1 MELTLCLIYY
11 LLLINVI
18 IIFYNYYFNYL
29 YVYKWNNAKL
39 NNKNK
44 LINTFNV
51 NGCVI
56 IKNML
61 STYDCDMLLN
71 IINFQ
76 ESQQNNKYGDI
87 MSSYNRKDLILPL
100 YYTNYYINKICNKLK
115 VFCNDLVPNYKIV
128 ESSCLISYPGCYP
141 QIWHKDTYY
150 KNKNKN
156 KDGNLISFG
165 IALDDINKEM
175 GPLEVYLKSN
185 SIYEQDNGFLYSKYN
200 IKLRQLDG
208 EIDNGIRYQ
217 SDEALCNALKF
228 KKKQCISNKG
238 DLVIWSS
245 KVYHRGGK
253 NVLKKRPV
261 FYFSLLGSGN
271 APNGATYSLLTKDK

>member
-29 YVYKWNNAKL
+29 YVYKWNNAKT
-39 NNKNK
+39 NNSKK

-100 YYTNYYINKICNKLK
+100 DYTNYYINKICNKLK
-115 VFCNDLVPNYKIV
+115 VFCNDLVPNTVPSGIILFGNNTESHPNVAYFFKIISPV
-128 ESSCLISYPGCYP
+128 ISSIS
-141 QIWHKDTYY
+141 
-150 KNKNKN
+150 
-156 KDGNLISFG
+156 
-165 IALDDINKEM
+165 
-175 GPLEVYLKSN
+175 
-185 SIYEQDNGFLYSKYN
+185 
-200 IKLRQLDG
+200 
-208 EIDNGIRYQ
+208 
-217 SDEALCNALKF
+217 
-228 KKKQCISNKG
+228 
-238 DLVIWSS
+238 SS
-245 KVYHRGGK
+245 
-253 NVLKKRPV
+253 L
-261 FYFSLLGSGN
+261 
-271 APNGATYSLLTKDK
+271 